1 MSESRV
7 VAEYQ
12 LALRNF
18 LTRRHPEAVEMLELV
33 SLRFSMSRD
42 IAENRHREALKLLH
56 IWSLEQSSTSLRD
69 SGLRR
74 QLNNKEAPLI
84 RIDDLFLVIQVVIIL
99 IFYLLR
105 QRQCVLQMLSE
116 AATNFMKEHELRR
129 AKQCLTLARLVG
141 MQTQMIDTPLIFQ
154 SADV

>member
-99 IFYLLR
+99 IFLFI
-105 QRQCVLQMLSE
+105 E
-116 AATNFMKEHELRR
+116 ATTM
-129 AKQCLTLARLVG
+129 C
-141 MQTQMIDTPLIFQ
+141 
-154 SADV
+154 SADAI